1 MRVILGALAFLAA
14 AAPSSAFAPSS
25 SLARRTPWTARASE
39 RHGKAATVVMLAEK
53 EGEVEQEV
61 TDLNLEDMF
70 EVSRAIEPLPSVAY
84 RAVGRTSRL
93 AHFPSPPSLPPQL
106 DHHHRP
112 VTITTNMSPPGV
124 RSGREHGQR
133 RGRKGEN

>member
-53 EGEVEQEV
+53 EGEVEKATSPLAGAVSEFDVEGVGVVEV
-61 TDLNLEDMF
+61 
-70 EVSRAIEPLPSVAY
+70 R
-84 RAVGRTSRL
+84 
-93 AHFPSPPSLPPQL
+93 
-106 DHHHRP
+106 
-112 VTITTNMSPPGV
+112 
-124 RSGREHGQR
+124 
-133 RGRKGEN
+133 